1 MIEIHSDR
9 PKKFKRGKIGIFRPK
24 KKNKKMKKPKTAER
38 DKMSPNSAKS
48 PSSCNIG
55 IYVLDISIMIVYK
68 DYTSPSS
75 QLEV

>member
-1 MIEIHSDR
+1 LRFILIDQRNSKEVKLEFSAQ
-9 PKKFKRGKIGIFRPK
+9 K

-75 QLEV
+75 QLEA

>member
-1 MIEIHSDR
+1 LRFILIDQRNSKEVKLEFSAQ
-9 PKKFKRGKIGIFRPK
+9 